1 MFTHI
6 CKHAILVFVLSRRP
20 GVSPPPPPTF
30 RTSDQLYHNSIR
42 DVMPRASLRQIHTV
56 THINA
61 TAYATILSTL
71 HALHV
76 MQYPMGYNVCVYQ
89 ELLYSYIN

>member
-1 MFTHI
+1 
-6 CKHAILVFVLSRRP
+6 
-20 GVSPPPPPTF
+20 
-30 RTSDQLYHNSIR
+30 
-42 DVMPRASLRQIHTV
+42 MPRASLRQIHTI

-89 ELLYSYIN
+89 ELLYPYINL